1 MIRVRFAPSP
11 TGYLHIG
18 NGRTALFN
26 YLFARKNKGSFILRI
41 EDTDKERSK
50 REYEEMIIQDLRWL
64 GLDWDEGPDIG
75 GEYGPYRQSERLSF
89 YEEFAKR
96 LIKEEKAYYCYCS
109 PEELEEMRREQTKR
123 KESPRY
129 DNRCRELSSKKRA
142 EYEKEGRRP
151 VVRFRVPEKR
161 VTFSDLIRQEVSFDA
176 SLFGDFIIMK
186 SGGTPAFNF
195 AVVVDDILMKIN
207 YVIRG
212 EDHLSNTPRHILLFS
227 ALGEKIPNFAHM
239 AMTLGPDGAR
249 LSKRHGAT
257 SLQELKKES
266 FLPEAVFNYLSLL
279 GWGTTENKEIFT
291 KEELIKAFSLERC
304 KESAAIFDLKKL
316 TWLNGIYLK
325 KKSPEEVVS
334 LSLPYLR
341 EKGLITASKEYLKK
355 AIELEGER
363 IKKVSE
369 VPDLISFFLEEEI
382 EYPSDVIKKV
392 LRKEGVKENLLELT
406 SLLEREDDFSIENLE
421 GLVRSFCTQ
430 KRIRTKDI
438 FHPLRVAVTG
448 RTVGPGLFE
457 TLSLLGKERVIK
469 RLKSLGRRDDVS

>member
-1 MIRVRFAPSP
+1 
-11 TGYLHIG
+11 
-18 NGRTALFN
+18 
-26 YLFARKNKGSFILRI
+26 
-41 EDTDKERSK
+41 
-50 REYEEMIIQDLRWL
+50 MIIQDLRWL
-64 GLDWDEGPDIG
+64 GLDWDEGPDVG

-96 LIKEEKAYYCYCS
+96 LMKEEKAYYCYCS
-109 PEELEEMRREQTKR
+109 PEELETMRREQTKR

-161 VTFSDLIRQEVSFDA
+161 VTFSDLIRQEGSFDA

-212 EDHLSNTPRHILLFS
+212 EDHLSNTPRHILLFE

-291 KEELIKAFSLERC
+291 KEESIKAFSLERC
-304 KESAAIFDLKKL
+304 KESSAIFDLKKL

-341 EKGLITASKEYLKK
+341 EKGLITAPDKSGKTKKLRPINRATTEKKKINVVAPFMERSQKLMEYLKK

-430 KRIRTKDI
+430 KGIRTKDI

-457 TLSLLGKERVIK
+457 TLSLLGKERVIR
-469 RLKSLGRRDDVS
+469 RLRKVVSIQ